1 MSELLEMFADAY
13 SDHRYRMRT
22 QSSRRELTWQDE
34 GLCKET
40 DPEMFYPDTGD
51 NATQAKATCRTCP
64 VQLKCA
70 QYAIDNNEEYG
81 IWGGLSSKTITRLR
95 RRGRTRLTQD
105 QLDRLMRREDDIKA
119 NRLAT
124 RRQW

>member
-1 MSELLEMFADAY
+1 MSNLMEMFEDAY
-13 SDHRYRMRT
+13 SDHKYRVRY
-22 QSSRRELTWQDE
+22 QSSKRELTWQDK

-40 DPEMFYPDTGD
+40 DPEIFYPESGD
-51 NATQAKATCRTCP
+51 NAQTAKSVCRSCP
-64 VQLKCA
+64 VQLQCA

-81 IWGGLSSKTITRLR
+81 IWGGLGSRTITRLR
-95 RRGRTRLTQD
+95 RRGRARLSQD
-105 QLDRLMRREDDIKA
+105 QLDRLMRREDAVKD